1 MGKGLIT
8 LKLRGQPVRI
18 DPVNYRLYIKIH
30 KPQDGKFSLN
40 DKIRGY
46 LAQGY
51 KAVVDVD
58 GKILTLNFMTPVLFR
73 EKVKSKFPD
82 APPWY
87 RFWYAI
93 PGEREEQGRLFNG

>member
-1 MGKGLIT
+1 
-8 LKLRGQPVRI
+8 VRI
-18 DPVNYRLYIKIH
+18 DPVSRRLYIKIH
-30 KPQDGKFSLN
+30 SPHGKKFSLN
-40 DKIRGY
+40 DRIRGY

-58 GKILTLNFMTPVLFR
+58 GKILTLNFMSPVLFR
-73 EKVKSKFPD
+73 EKVPSKFPD

-93 PGEREEQGRLFNG
+93 PAEEKRQRRLF